1 MVALIEV
8 SEQSNEEEE
17 TLTAGK
23 SCRRALTVLE
33 QKGTWHYSTQIIGNL
48 IMPSVGHAAQ
58 RKQNFTVGRQRLK
71 KIPTVS
77 TISMDMYY

>member
-33 QKGTWHYSTQIIGNL
+33 QKGTWHYSTQIIQ
-48 IMPSVGHAAQ
+48 VHAV
-58 RKQNFTVGRQRLK
+58 FTPPEV
-71 KIPTVS
+71 KIGVKLARFHAS
-77 TISMDMYY
+77 IQGS